1 MIVRILQSSR
11 YVEADTR
18 LAYSAPSAGVA
29 SEDAMSNNALFL
41 ERRIPRGQGT
51 IEARDYEGVGP
62 AFVLMH
68 GFPDNQQIYDRLVPY
83 LVAAGRRVVTFDFL
97 GYGAS
102 DKPADASYSFRQ
114 QLGDLE
120 AVLEVLHLEKIVP
133 VGHDAGGPA
142 AINFTLNDPD
152 QVSSLCLLN
161 TFYGAAP
168 TLQLPDLIAL
178 FATPGLKALA
188 GALLKS
194 PEQLAWVFRF
204 QQLKFLETLPEKHK
218 ATFESVLAPI
228 INNNFNFGE
237 AAGSGPAFAQM
248 TAQVFEEVSRNT
260 ERLHQLEALD
270 VPVKIIWGDADLALN
285 VGVAEDLQ
293 SHAKNASLH
302 VLSAGHWPQIDE
314 PDQVAKVMLS

>member
-1 MIVRILQSSR
+1 MPFNPMTFAETYISREKGRI
-11 YVEADTR
+11 YT
-18 LAYSAPSAGVA
+18 
-29 SEDAMSNNALFL
+29 
-41 ERRIPRGQGT
+41 
-51 IEARDYEGVGP
+51 RDYAGAGP

-68 GFPDNQQIYDRLVPY
+68 GFPDNLHIYDQLIPY

-102 DKPADASYSFRQ
+102 DKPAGTNYSFRQ

-120 AVLEVLHLEKIVP
+120 AVLDALHLEKIVP

-142 AINFTLNDPD
+142 AINFTLDHPD
-152 QVSSLCLLN
+152 RVSFLCTLN
-161 TFYGAAP
+161 TFYAASP
-168 TLQLPDLIAL
+168 TLQLPELIAL
-178 FATPGLKALA
+178 FAIPGLKALT
-188 GALLKS
+188 GAMLQS

-218 ATFESVLAPI
+218 AIFESVLAPI

-248 TAQVFEEVSRNT
+248 TAQVFEEVGRNT
-260 ERLHQLEALD
+260 ERLPELEALD
-270 VPVKIIWGDADLALN
+270 VPVRIIWGDTDLALN
-285 VGVAEDLQ
+285 AGVAEDFQ
-293 SHAKNASLH
+293 SHLKNASLH

-314 PDQVAKVMLS
+314 PEQVAKAMLS